1 MSTPTITAENL
12 CVRIGATD
20 ILKNVNIAI
29 EPGKVTAI
37 LGPNGAGKSTLL
49 RCLTRAQKATSGTIT
64 FDGNPLDSY
73 QLDDLA
79 TKRAVLSQSTP
90 VSFPFSVAEIVM
102 MGRDPHRTSHKN
114 EDIINQTL
122 NAVDA
127 LSLKD
132 RCFPTLS
139 GGEQQRAQIA
149 RVLAQLW
156 DQDGAC
162 LILDEPTS
170 ALDLKHQHKILTLV
184 AELAKTKNFSICTS
198 LHDLG
203 LARRYSDQV
212 ILLKNGQLFAAGDTA
227 TTLNSTTIA
236 AIFDIPADLALSY
249 AQ

>member
-1 MSTPTITAENL
+1 MSITTENL
-12 CVRIGATD
+12 CVRVGTTE

-37 LGPNGAGKSTLL
+37 LGPNGAGKSTLI
-49 RCLTRAQKATSGTIT
+49 RCLTRAQKASSGTIT

-73 QLDDLA
+73 RLDDLA
-79 TKRAVLSQSTP
+79 KKRAVLSQATP
-90 VSFPFSVAEIVM
+90 VTFPFRVADIVM
-102 MGRDPHRTSHKN
+102 MGRNPHHTGHKDA
-114 EDIINQTL
+114 DIIDQTL

-132 RCFPTLS
+132 RIFPTLS
-139 GGEQQRAQIA
+139 GGEQQRVHIA

-156 DQDGAC
+156 FQDDAY

-170 ALDLKHQHKILTLV
+170 ALDLKHQHKILNLV
-184 AELAKTKNFSICTS
+184 AELAKNKNFSVCTS
-198 LHDLG
+198 LHDLT

-236 AIFDIPADLALSY
+236 AVFDIPPDLALSY

>member
-1 MSTPTITAENL
+1 MSITTENL
-12 CVRIGATD
+12 CVRVGTTE

-37 LGPNGAGKSTLL
+37 LGPNGAGKSTLI
-49 RCLTRAQKATSGTIT
+49 RCLTRAQKASSGTIT

-73 QLDDLA
+73 RLDDLA
-79 TKRAVLSQSTP
+79 KKRAVLSQATP
-90 VSFPFSVAEIVM
+90 VTFPFRVADIVM
-102 MGRDPHRTSHKN
+102 MGRNPHHTGHKDA
-114 EDIINQTL
+114 DIIDQTL

-132 RCFPTLS
+132 RIFPTLS
-139 GGEQQRAQIA
+139 GGEQQRVHIA

-156 DQDGAC
+156 FQDDAY

-170 ALDLKHQHKILTLV
+170 ALDLKHQHKILNLV
-184 AELAKTKNFSICTS
+184 AELAKNKNFSVCTS
-198 LHDLG
+198 LHDLT

-212 ILLKNGQLFAAGDTA
+212 ILLKNGQLVAAGDTA
-227 TTLNSTTIA
+227 STLNSTTIA
-236 AIFDIPADLALSY
+236 AVFDIPPDLALSY